1 MMKNKIFILGAIT
14 GMLTLGACGNFL
26 EEESQSEVIPK
37 TTSDF
42 SELLLGTG
50 YPDDAEPNFS
60 FISLMDDDCAHFLT
74 YASTSDPEGTVGTS
88 NAITQFPIYSW
99 QPTLADY
106 DGYDSEINVTASS
119 TTYAQFYSKIL
130 GCNAVLDYIDDAIGT
145 QEDRTYSYHIGNR
158 QFELAE
164 LKLLVDSV
172 QSAKFITAKKSNE
185 LIKKIEGFAS
195 KYEASQLQRQ
205 VFVAGR
211 VKTMNESIY
220 YNVDRIH
227 AAIAENSRITFQYFQ
242 WNVDKKMELRH
253 DGALYEVSPWSL
265 SWDNENYYL
274 IAYDSNEKIIKHFRV
289 DKMLHIKS
297 NGKGREGR
305 QVFKSFDMAAYARK
319 MFGMYGGKEEWVR
332 IECDNSFAG
341 VMIDRFGKEVSMI
354 RLDDKRFA
362 VNVEVAVSRQFLAWI
377 IGLGEGVKLVG
388 PDNVVEMM
396 NAEIDRLIKQY
407 KK

>member
-1 MMKNKIFILGAIT
+1 MERTDETHSIT
-14 GMLTLGACGNFL
+14 MP
-26 EEESQSEVIPK
+26 EII
-37 TTSDF
+37 
-42 SELLLGTG
+42 
-50 YPDDAEPNFS
+50 DALAAYD
-60 FISLMDDDCAHFLT
+60 ISAERKSLYNDIENLRV
-74 YASTSDPEGTVGTS
+74 YG
-88 NAITQFPIYSW
+88 
-99 QPTLADY
+99 
-106 DGYDSEINVTASS
+106 
-119 TTYAQFYSKIL
+119 
-130 GCNAVLDYIDDAIGT
+130 LDVIGT

-185 LIKKIEGFAS
+185 LIKKIEGLAS
-195 KYEASQLQRQ
+195 KYEASQLHRQ

-227 AAIAENSRITFQYFQ
+227 TAIAENSKITFQYFQ

-265 SWDNENYYL
+265 SWDDENYYL
-274 IAYDSNEKIIKHFRV
+274 IAYDSNEGIIKHFRV
-289 DKMLHIKS
+289 DKMLYIKS
-297 NGKGREGR
+297 NGKEREGR
-305 QVFKSFDMAAYARK
+305 QAFKSFDMAAYARK
-319 MFGMYGGKEEWVR
+319 MFGMYGGKEEWVH

-341 VMIDRFGKEVSMI
+341 VMIDRFGKDVSMI
-354 RLDDKRFA
+354 RLDDKRFV

-377 IGLGEGVKLVG
+377 IGLGEGVTLAG
-388 PDNVVEMM
+388 PQNVVEMM
-396 NAEIDRLIKQY
+396 NAEIDRLVKQY